1 MLYSNNNLPVVY
13 YLALCILYYS
23 IVSSVNWSEN
33 LKRAGEKIYNYI
45 TTSIR
50 YHIESNQNAE
60 AFKAKSF
67 SMIREASQAHV
78 LLEKCHLLNVDEA
91 MVHVTLL
98 HKYDGPKYKNEMNC
112 RKKEN

>member
-1 MLYSNNNLPVVY
+1 
-13 YLALCILYYS
+13 
-23 IVSSVNWSEN
+23 
-33 LKRAGEKIYNYI
+33 
-45 TTSIR
+45 
-50 YHIESNQNAE
+50 
-60 AFKAKSF
+60 
-67 SMIREASQAHV
+67 MIREASQAHV